1 MALPGCALKLKK
13 NRRDLL
19 PWRRPQRDVLR
30 GLGLNLAELTADA
43 STVDRQKTIRWV
55 EGIETR
61 NGTSRAQRV
70 ANCGALHVGK
80 YKSGKWGF
88 DHAYCRD
95 RACPRCMH
103 HRQSKLSNAARL
115 KVQHACEAGADVDF
129 FTLTQIK
136 MPHETADDAIA
147 RMMETWRRFITKS
160 CSQGRLLRLA
170 IEGGMRSL
178 ESVRSTAGT
187 KRRDGSVVAETA
199 WHVHMHGLMQHAAFS
214 SGALSEI
221 VDALGDELARLNRRR
236 DIAVVPGVADHITAK
251 IRKVNAVLR
260 VAHEDT
266 WRELGRELFLWVWL
280 DQNAEA
286 SRYAQDIQDADE
298 DRAGQVC
305 KYVTKPF
312 ELRDDEL
319 GRELFMALDS
329 RKVVNGWG
337 SWSKWIG
344 DALDDLDET
353 ESAIPFQIAQT
364 RLSTVVEH
372 ARLGHPRV
380 VVSLGPVKME
390 VDPTAILADIAT
402 RPRSRH
408 ALLRE
413 MMHREAPSGVD
424 EKRKRSWLAEKWMLA
439 RIEAEVYLDNKEI
452 PTGPLP
458 AHRFGK

>member
-1 MALPGCALKLKK
+1 MSPK
-13 NRRDLL
+13 NFRRDLL
-19 PWRRPQRDVLR
+19 PWRRPQRDTLR

-43 STVDRQKTIRWV
+43 STADRQKTIRWV
-55 EGIETR
+55 EGIQTR

-80 YKSGKWGF
+80 YKSGLWGF

-103 HRQSKLSNAARL
+103 HRQSKLSDAARL
-115 KVQHACEAGADVDF
+115 KVDHACEAGADVDF
-129 FTLTQIK
+129 FTLTQAK
-136 MPHETADDAIA
+136 LPHESADDAIE
-147 RMMETWRRFITKS
+147 RMMGCWRRLITMS

-170 IEGGMRSL
+170 ICGGMRSL
-178 ESVRSTAGT
+178 ESVRSSAGT

-199 WHVHMHGLMQHAAFS
+199 WHVHMHGLMEHAPFS
-214 SGALSEI
+214 TAALYEI
-221 VDALGDELARLNRRR
+221 VDALADELLRLGRRR
-236 DIAVVPGVADHITAK
+236 DIAVVPGIADHITAK

-260 VAHEDT
+260 VAREET

-286 SRYAQDIQDADE
+286 SRYAQDIQDADA

-312 ELRDDEL
+312 ELKDDAL
-319 GRELFMALDS
+319 GRELFLALDS

-337 SWSKWIG
+337 SWLKWIG
-344 DALDDLDET
+344 DALEEKDDT
-353 ESAIPFQIAQT
+353 ESAMPFQIAQT
-364 RLSTVVEH
+364 RLSTVVDH

-390 VDPTAILADIAT
+390 VDPTTILADIAK

-408 ALLRE
+408 ALLRD
-413 MMHREAPSGVD
+413 MMHREAPSGS
-424 EKRKRSWLAEKWMLA
+424 EERRKRSWLVERWMLA
-439 RIEAEVYLDNKEI
+439 RIEAEAYLDRKEI
-452 PTGPLP
+452 PQGPLP
-458 AHRFGK
+458 AHGFGA